1 MPTDQNRWILRGLNL
16 VIKANETT
24 TIVTET
30 ENVNFVIQALIMRLY
45 DPEFGEILIDSN
57 SIKLYDIVELRTK
70 LSQVSL

>member
-30 ENVNFVIQALIMRLY
+30 ENVNFVIQALIMRLC

>member
-1 MPTDQNRWILRGLNL
+1 
-16 VIKANETT
+16 
-24 TIVTET
+24 
-30 ENVNFVIQALIMRLY
+30 MRLY